1 MSDDKTP
8 IHSEG
13 WKQWSAQV
21 KESLDKLEGKVDI
34 LENRITK
41 HREEFLV
48 ETTTLKVKAGVVG
61 TIAGIVAG
69 LITSIIGG
77 LIVYQLTVAN
87 HTKMKPDTHSHPK
100 TTVEQPL
107 GMMPSKLPSKFFIGE
122 DIG

>member
-13 WKQWSAQV
+13 WKQWSEQV
-21 KESLDKLEGKVDI
+21 KISLDRLEGKVNI
-34 LENRITK
+34 LEDRITK

-61 TIAGIVAG
+61 TVAGIIAA
-69 LITSIIGG
+69 LITSIVSG

-87 HTKMKPDTHSHPK
+87 HNKAPDIHSHPK
-100 TTVEQPL
+100 TTVEQPI
-107 GMMPSKLPSKFFIGE
+107 GMISPSLPDNLFIKE
-122 DIG
+122 DIS